1 MSDRRQ
7 LIAVVAL
14 AAAVVLLL
22 TGQQEADGDMP
33 EYQAPDL
40 LDEAAALWTDITD
53 ISGGAMTPWE
63 QQNVNAF
70 LRTIRTAEGTA
81 GGNGYSLL
89 FGGRTFDGFADHP
102 RIKVTA
108 NSNGRPITS
117 SAAGAYQILSRTWDG
132 VRGKLGLTDFTP
144 ASQDRAA
151 VELIRQRGALAHVRA
166 GRFADAIDK
175 CRKEWASLPGAGYG
189 QPEKRVSD
197 LFAAYINAGGNVA

>member
-1 MSDRRQ
+1 MKQ
-7 LIAVVAL
+7 AALIVLTCVA
-14 AAAVVLLL
+14 ATLLL
-22 TGQQEADGDMP
+22 SMTEEGHASGDMP
-33 EYQAPDL
+33 EYVAPDL

-53 ISGGAMTPWE
+53 FSGGAMTPWE

-89 FGGRTFDGFADHP
+89 FGGGTFNGFADHP

-132 VRGKLGLTDFTP
+132 VRAKLGLADFTP
-144 ASQDRAA
+144 ASQNRAA